1 MCYFDCTLILILC
14 VTLHHKKFD
23 EKMNNI
29 KKYNTKLIKMNRNK
43 LTFYDVKNK
52 ILVEKKSNKAK

>member
-1 MCYFDCTLILILC
+1 
-14 VTLHHKKFD
+14 
-23 EKMNNI
+23 MNNI